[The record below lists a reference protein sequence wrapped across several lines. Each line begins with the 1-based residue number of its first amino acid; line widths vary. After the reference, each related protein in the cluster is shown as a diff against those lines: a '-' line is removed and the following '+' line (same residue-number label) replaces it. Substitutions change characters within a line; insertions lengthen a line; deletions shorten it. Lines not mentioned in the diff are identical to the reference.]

1 MIGNENHERCNMN
14 KRYCNGMVHVIKQGE
29 TLYQLSRRYRVP
41 LALILRANPYV
52 DVYNLQVGQEICI
65 PVVRPFNG
73 MVCMPIQQRNDG
85 NPRMMDN
92 RQQQMP
98 DGNEQEMSGEMSA
111 GEMQVEMEGMPPQT
125 MQQMP
130 PQTMQGGRNQSGMNQ
145 QMPSQ
150 TMQQM
155 PQSGMAPQ
163 TSDMAA
169 QSSQPWPEESP
180 CPCQSEAD
188 VYEQNEDHRGDDDD
202 EVEVYITS
210 GNRSLGD
217 ILKEYDVDLDDFAER
232 NDLSQISICE
242 DVVLYL
248 PKKHNN
254 SRG

>member
-98 DGNEQEMSGEMSA
+98 DGNEQEMA
-111 GEMQVEMEGMPPQT
+111 GEMQVEMEGMPQQT

-130 PQTMQGGRNQSGMNQ
+130 Q
-145 QMPSQ
+145 Q

-180 CPCQSEAD
+180 CPCQSQAD

-248 PKKHNN
+248 PKKLPKKHNN

>member
-92 RQQQMP
+92 RQRQMP
-98 DGNEQEMSGEMSA
+98 DGNEQEMA
-111 GEMQVEMEGMPPQT
+111 GQMPSEESQAEMEGMP
-125 MQQMP
+125 QQMP
-130 PQTMQGGRNQSGMNQ
+130 QQMPQGGMNQ
-145 QMPSQ
+145 QMP
-150 TMQQM
+150 QQGGMM

-163 TSDMAA
+163 PNDMVA

-180 CPCQSEAD
+180 CPCQSQAD
-188 VYEQNEDHRGDDDD
+188 VYEQNEERHEDD

-217 ILKEYDVDLDDFAER
+217 ILKEYDVDLDDFVEK

>member
-130 PQTMQGGRNQSGMNQ
+130 
-145 QMPSQ
+145 
-150 TMQQM
+150 
-155 PQSGMAPQ
+155 QSGMAPQ

>member
-1 MIGNENHERCNMN
+1 MN

-98 DGNEQEMSGEMSA
+98 DGNEQEMAGQMPA
-111 GEMQVEMEGMPPQT
+111 GEMQVEMEGMP
-125 MQQMP
+125 QQMP
-130 PQTMQGGRNQSGMNQ
+130 Q
-145 QMPSQ
+145 QMQ
-150 TMQQM
+150 QQM
-155 PQSGMAPQ
+155 PQSGMVPQ
-163 TSDMAA
+163 PSDMAA
-169 QSSQPWPEESP
+169 QSSQPWPEESS
-180 CPCQSEAD
+180 CPCQSQAD
-188 VYEQNEDHRGDDDD
+188 VYEQNEDHRQDDDD

>member
-1 MIGNENHERCNMN
+1 MN

-92 RQQQMP
+92 RQRQMP
-98 DGNEQEMSGEMSA
+98 DGNEQEMA
-111 GEMQVEMEGMPPQT
+111 GQMPSEESQAEMEGMP
-125 MQQMP
+125 QQMP
-130 PQTMQGGRNQSGMNQ
+130 QQMPQGGMNQ
-145 QMPSQ
+145 QMP
-150 TMQQM
+150 QQGGMM

-163 TSDMAA
+163 PNDMVA

-180 CPCQSEAD
+180 CPCQSQAD
-188 VYEQNEDHRGDDDD
+188 VYEQNEERHEDD

-217 ILKEYDVDLDDFAER
+217 ILKEYDVDLDDFVEK